1 MLTALRHACQAHLMQ
16 AEALRKPALR
26 RSAAPDA
33 LLATDL
39 PLAAPP
45 ERVASF
51 CRDMA
56 AEGWSIREEKGWL
69 LLDHPVPPPP
79 MRAVTDFSGE
89 AGCCLWLLL
98 HHPDPDCPAEWV
110 RALVKAAEEGPAA
123 LARLCRIWHGELA
136 RRLREGRPLPGGL
149 APYLAEA
156 ICLTKEDKP

>member
-1 MLTALRHACQAHLMQ
+1 MLTALRHACQAHLLQ
-16 AEALRKPALR
+16 AEAVRKPALF

-39 PLAAPP
+39 PLVAPP
-45 ERVASF
+45 ERVATF

-69 LLDHPVPPPP
+69 VLDHPVPPPP

-110 RALVKAAEEGPAA
+110 RALVKAAEQSGRQLETCCAQLHAA
-123 LARLCRIWHGELA
+123 YAARL
-136 RRLREGRPLPGGL
+136 RLHQPLPGALLPLL
-149 APYLAEA
+149 AALLAQ
-156 ICLTKEDKP
+156 KEDTTC